1 MRSVLSAFA
10 VMGMCVGVGAVSAAE
25 LSADDI
31 VRALAGDPAAS
42 PAATRSFV
50 PRTRSIDVNEQAGPA
65 ARPDGGAGIGARPGV
80 AAATS
85 TAPSGAVAEAS
96 APRRRIDLAIT
107 FRSGSS
113 EIEAEG
119 LRQLTGLAAALK
131 APQLAG
137 LPIEIVGHTDAA
149 GQPDSNLRLSM
160 RRADEVRNR
169 LWTDFGIDPSRIATR
184 GEGQRNPVDPSN
196 PTSEANRRVEIR
208 NLGR

>member
-1 MRSVLSAFA
+1 MRPVLSALA
-10 VMGMCVGVGAVSAAE
+10 VMGMFVGVGAASAAE
-25 LSADDI
+25 LSAADI

-42 PAATRSFV
+42 PTATRSFV

-65 ARPDGGAGIGARPGV
+65 GGARVGSRPSA
-80 AAATS
+80 AAATA
-85 TAPSGAVAEAS
+85 TAPSGAVPEAPAE
-96 APRRRIDLAIT
+96 RRRIDLAIT

-113 EIEAEG
+113 EIDAEG

-137 LPIEIVGHTDAA
+137 LPIEIVGHTDAL